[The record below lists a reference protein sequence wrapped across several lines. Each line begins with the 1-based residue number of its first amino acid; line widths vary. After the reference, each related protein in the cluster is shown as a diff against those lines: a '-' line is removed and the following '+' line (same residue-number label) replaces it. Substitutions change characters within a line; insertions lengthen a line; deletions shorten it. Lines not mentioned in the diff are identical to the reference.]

1 MGKLLILC
9 GAILIVVGL
18 LMEYGTR
25 IPYIGRLPGDI
36 VVENK
41 NFKFYFPIVTS
52 IILSIAISLIIYL
65 VNKFRS

>member
-18 LMEYGTR
+18 LLEYSHK
-25 IPYIGRLPGDI
+25 IPYLGRLPGDI

-41 NFKFYFPIVTS
+41 NFRFYFPIVTS
-52 IILSIAISLIIYL
+52 IILSIVISLIIYI
-65 VNKFRS
+65 VNRFRN